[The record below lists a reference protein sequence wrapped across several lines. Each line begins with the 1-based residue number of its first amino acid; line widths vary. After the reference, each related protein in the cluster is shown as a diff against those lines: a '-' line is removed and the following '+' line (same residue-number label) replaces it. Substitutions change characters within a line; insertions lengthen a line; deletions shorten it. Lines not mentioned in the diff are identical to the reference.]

1 MPWRHV
7 LGKLDVRGKQRPPLW
22 GRAVEAEGCAG
33 MSQEASG
40 DSPFLPAITSSSSIK
55 KWSPDAILARGEWP
69 PLFSGHDSQLRKAEC
84 EKAVPAPARIVVG
97 RPSSQPGSSR
107 RPRLLLGAP
116 VCFPGSCKGGSMVGA
131 ASSRKSTL
139 CPQAAGGSSLQ
150 TGLVRVPAAQA
161 QCRPSSNSTSLALNS
176 PF

>member
-7 LGKLDVRGKQRPPLW
+7 LGKRDVRGKQRPPLW

-33 MSQEASG
+33 MSEEASG

-55 KWSPDAILARGEWP
+55 KWSPDAILAHGEWP

-116 VCFPGSCKGGSMVGA
+116 VCFSGSCKGRGGVDGGCHLLQEVHLVSTGCGRLF
-131 ASSRKSTL
+131 SSDWPR
-139 CPQAAGGSSLQ
+139 QSSCSPG
-150 TGLVRVPAAQA
+150 TMPA
-161 QCRPSSNSTSLALNS
+161 L
-176 PF
+176 F